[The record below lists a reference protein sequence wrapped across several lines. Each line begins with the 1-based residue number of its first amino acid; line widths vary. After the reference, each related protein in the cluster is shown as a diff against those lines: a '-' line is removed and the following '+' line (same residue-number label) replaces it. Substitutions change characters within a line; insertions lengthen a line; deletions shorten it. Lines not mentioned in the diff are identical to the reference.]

1 MTVSQKCQYAL
12 RAVFELAKLR
22 GNGPVTAADIASAQ
36 AIPRGFLEVIL
47 VELKK
52 AGFVTARRGMRG
64 GYELAVSPNSLS
76 VGEIITSVDGPVAPI
91 KCVADPSS
99 SDCPLYGTCAFLP
112 LWERVKTA
120 VSDIY
125 DSTNFQELL
134 DREAA
139 DSSKHVGAGI

>member
-12 RAVFELAKLR
+12 RAVVELAKLR

-52 AGFVTARRGMRG
+52 AGFVTSRRGMRG
-64 GYELAVSPNSLS
+64 GYQLAVSPNSLS
-76 VGEIITSVDGPVAPI
+76 VGEIINSVDGPVTPI
-91 KCVADPSS
+91 KPVMDPSS
-99 SDCPLYGTCAFLP
+99 GDSPLYGTRAFLP
-112 LWERVKTA
+112 LWERVTAA
-120 VSDIY
+120 VSEIY
-125 DSTNFQELL
+125 DSTSFQELL
-134 DREAA
+134 DRENA